1 MEKIKTTNA
10 AMTAQLIDC
19 TPEDLREIA
28 DNLERAAKHALSGS
42 SVTFPISTN
51 VALHF
56 RVPTI
61 PFKNVKS
68 DSRDSHQ
75 TFEQ

>member
-28 DNLERAAKHALSGS
+28 DNLERAGKTALTGS
-42 SVTFPISTN
+42 SVTFPISNT
-51 VALHF
+51 VALHY
-56 RVPTI
+56 RVPAI

-68 DSRDSHQ
+68 DTRDSHPHFQ
-75 TFEQ
+75 Q

>member
-1 MEKIKTTNA
+1 MEKIKTTNM
-10 AMTAQLIDC
+10 AMASQLIDC

-28 DNLERAAKHALSGS
+28 THIENAAKAAIPGS

-51 VALHF
+51 VSLYF

-61 PFKNVKS
+61 QFKHVKS
-68 DSRDSHQ
+68 STRDSHQ
-75 TFEQ
+75 PFEQ